1 MADQPLHAVIWLP
14 STFYSAVAATLV
26 EMFDLVNTLRGAP
39 AISFEFVARQADAT
53 TTSGISFH
61 TKREPSQRMD
71 LLILLAMPGMRV
83 PELVAAL
90 AQESR
95 HAAPLITRAQRD
107 GAIIAA
113 HCGAGYF
120 LADAGLLDRKRAT
133 ISWWLKDDAQRRF
146 PKVRWDA
153 SRVLVGDGRIYTCG
167 GGFSG
172 LELGKAL
179 LKDLGFVQEER
190 LVRKLLVLPPSRQ
203 SQAPYEFP
211 LTDLLPLHEPL
222 RDRLEALA
230 RSQLR
235 MLDLALLG
243 AQLGLSPRT
252 LARRFADELHTTP
265 GRWIQDQRLEAAKTL
280 LESTKLGIA
289 EICYQVGYQDAASF
303 SRLFNRIVGL
313 PPGEYRRQS
322 Q

>member
-1 MADQPLHAVIWLP
+1 MGNRAVHAVIWLP

-26 EMFDLVNTLRGAP
+26 EMFDLVNTIRGAP

-53 TTSGISFH
+53 TTPGISFH
-61 TKREPSQRMD
+61 TRREPSRRMD
-71 LLILLAMPGMRV
+71 LLILLAMPGMQV

-90 AQESR
+90 EEESR
-95 HAAPLITRAQRD
+95 HARPLISRARRER
-107 GAIIAA
+107 AIIAA

-133 ISWWLKDDAQRRF
+133 ISWWLKADAQRRF

-153 SRVLVGDGRIYTCG
+153 SRVLIGDGRIYTCG

-172 LELGKAL
+172 LELGRAL
-179 LKDLGFVQEER
+179 LRDLGFAKEEQ

-203 SQAPYEFP
+203 VQTPYEFP
-211 LTDLLPLHEPL
+211 LTDLLPSQEPF
-222 RDRLEALA
+222 RDRIEALSRTKLGA
-230 RSQLR
+230 
-235 MLDLALLG
+235 LDLAFLG
-243 AQLGLSPRT
+243 EQLGLTPRT
-252 LARRFADELHTTP
+252 LARRFSDELHTTP

-280 LESTKLGIA
+280 LESTRLGIA
-289 EICYQVGYQDAASF
+289 EICYQVGYQDTASF
-303 SRLFNRIVGL
+303 SRLFSRAVGL

>member
-1 MADQPLHAVIWLP
+1 MDNHSVHAVIWLP

-26 EMFDLVNTLRGAP
+26 EMFDLVNTIRGAP
-39 AISFEFVARQADAT
+39 VISFEFVARQADAT
-53 TTSGISFH
+53 TTPGISFH
-61 TKREPSQRMD
+61 TRREPSRRMD
-71 LLILLAMPGMRV
+71 LLILLAMPGMHV
-83 PELVAAL
+83 PDLVAAL
-90 AQESR
+90 EVESR
-95 HAAPLITRAQRD
+95 HAAPLIARAQRD
-107 GAIIAA
+107 GAVIAA

-133 ISWWLKDDAQRRF
+133 ISWWLKVDAQRRF

-153 SRVLVGDGRIYTCG
+153 SRVLIGNGRIYTCG

-179 LKDLGFVQEER
+179 LKDLGFTKEER
-190 LVRKLLVLPPSRQ
+190 LVRKLLVLPPSRL

-211 LTDLLPLHEPL
+211 LTDLLPLHEPF

-230 RSQLR
+230 GKQLR
-235 MLDLALLG
+235 TLDLALLG
-243 AQLGLSPRT
+243 EQLGLSPRT
-252 LARRFADELHTTP
+252 LARRFADELQTTP
-265 GRWIQDQRLEAAKTL
+265 GRWIQDRRIEAAKTL
-280 LESTKLGIA
+280 LESTRLGVV

-303 SRLFNRIVGL
+303 SRLFNRTVGL
-313 PPGEYRRQS
+313 SPGEYRRQS

>member
-1 MADQPLHAVIWLP
+1 MDNLPVHAVIWLP

-26 EMFDLVNTLRGAP
+26 EMFELVNTIRGAP

-53 TTSGISFH
+53 TTPGISFH
-61 TKREPSQRMD
+61 TRREPSQRMD
-71 LLILLAMPGMRV
+71 LLILLAMPGIQI

-90 AQESR
+90 EEESR
-95 HAAPLITRAQRD
+95 HAAPLIASARRD

-133 ISWWLKDDAQRRF
+133 ISWWLKTDAQRRF

-153 SRVLVGDGRIYTCG
+153 SRVLIGDGRIYTCG

-179 LKDLGFVQEER
+179 LRDLGFAREER

-203 SQAPYEFP
+203 IQTPYEFP
-211 LTDLLPLHEPL
+211 LTDLLPSQEPF
-222 RDRLEALA
+222 RDRLETL
-230 RSQLR
+230 SSKQLGA
-235 MLDLALLG
+235 LDLAFLS

-252 LARRFADELHTTP
+252 LAPVFR
-265 GRWIQDQRLEAAKTL
+265 
-280 LESTKLGIA
+280 
-289 EICYQVGYQDAASF
+289 
-303 SRLFNRIVGL
+303 
-313 PPGEYRRQS
+313 
-322 Q
+322 

>member
-1 MADQPLHAVIWLP
+1 MDNRPLHAVIWLP

-26 EMFDLVNTLRGAP
+26 EMFELVNTIRGAP

-53 TTSGISFH
+53 TTPGISFH
-61 TKREPSQRMD
+61 TRRKPSQRMD
-71 LLILLAMPGMRV
+71 LLILLAMPGMQI

-90 AQESR
+90 EEESR
-95 HAAPLITRAQRD
+95 HAAPLIASAQRD

-133 ISWWLKDDAQRRF
+133 ISWWLKTDAQRRF

-153 SRVLVGDGRIYTCG
+153 SRVLIGDGRIYTCG

-172 LELGKAL
+172 LELGKAIL
-179 LKDLGFVQEER
+179 RDLGFAREER

-203 SQAPYEFP
+203 IQTPYEFP
-211 LTDLLPLHEPL
+211 LADLPPTQEAF
-222 RDRLEALA
+222 RDRLEALS
-230 RSQLR
+230 RKQLGA
-235 MLDLALLG
+235 LDLAFLG

-252 LARRFADELHTTP
+252 LARRFSDELHTTP
-265 GRWIQDQRLEAAKTL
+265 GRWIQDRRLEAAKAL

-289 EICYQVGYQDAASF
+289 EICYQVGYRDTASF
-303 SRLFNRIVGL
+303 SRLFNRVIGL

>member
-1 MADQPLHAVIWLP
+1 MEKRPVHAVIWLP

-53 TTSGISFH
+53 TTPGISFH
-61 TKREPSQRMD
+61 TRREPSQRMD
-71 LLILLAMPGMRV
+71 LLILLAMPGMQV

-90 AQESR
+90 EEESR
-95 HAAPLITRAQRD
+95 HAAPLIARAQRD
-107 GAIIAA
+107 GAIVAA

-133 ISWWLKDDAQRRF
+133 ISWWLKADAQRRF
-146 PKVRWDA
+146 PNVRWDA

-179 LKDLGFVQEER
+179 LKDLGFAKEER

-230 RSQLR
+230 RNQLR
-235 MLDLALLG
+235 TLDLALLG

-252 LARRFADELHTTP
+252 LARRFAEELHTTP
-265 GRWIQDQRLEAAKTL
+265 GRWIQDRRLEAAKTL
-280 LESTKLGIA
+280 LESTRLGVA
-289 EICYQVGYQDAASF
+289 EVCYQVGYQDAASF
-303 SRLFNRIVGL
+303 SRLFNRTVGL